1 MQGDDG
7 WAKMKVIQMRHEI
20 QLFCQ
25 KKSTM
30 RIFWFFSLE
39 IGYRKWGGGKNFLMV
54 SDSIIHTKE
63 GEKKRRMLQQL
74 HIFQRSYQT
83 LETDGCG

>member
-25 KKSTM
+25 KNLRWEFFGFFHLKSDT
-30 RIFWFFSLE
+30 
-39 IGYRKWGGGKNFLMV
+39 GNGGKKNFLMV